1 MFFAKLAILI
11 EFQSIRVVLFVFIGL
26 IIALLAFS
34 AGQRYRIAH
43 PVHLSYL

>member
-11 EFQSIRVVLFVFIGL
+11 EFLSIGVILLVFIGL
-26 IIALLAFS
+26 IIALFAFS